1 MAFGM
6 PCGTLFRMPFG
17 TPFLMP
23 FEKLFVPFLD
33 AIQDALASGK
43 YWDLDTA
50 EDLVNFTDILVN
62 LLMHSFTDM
71 FVNLLMQPANSF
83 HSQIKTFSHMKIM

>member
-1 MAFGM
+1 
-6 PCGTLFRMPFG
+6 
-17 TPFLMP
+17 MP
-23 FEKLFVPFLD
+23 FEKIFVAFLD
-33 AIQDALASGK
+33 AIRDAIAQASGK

-71 FVNLLMQPANSF
+71 FVNLLMQSANCF
-83 HSQIKTFSHMKIM
+83 RSQIKTSPHIKIR